1 MTLTVTLLLVLALLA
16 LAAALH
22 PFTTFPLSLWLL
34 ARLCRGVAQPP
45 RGPRAGEVV
54 PMQQPAAIA
63 ICLCVHNEARV
74 IGRRLENLLAMT
86 EGRDD
91 TRVLVYSDGSTDDT
105 VSILRGFGDRITLVA
120 ATERLGKT
128 HGMNRL
134 VASTDADIL
143 VFTDAAV
150 MMNEKALDVML
161 AHFEDTA
168 VGCVCARIL
177 AVAPDTERAPSATAS
192 TSMHYWAFDAVI
204 RRLETQV
211 ASVMGA
217 HGPLFAIRR
226 VLHVPPPDDL
236 LDDFMV
242 SMAILHNG
250 HRIVQADDFVG
261 YKAVA
266 PKAADEFARKA
277 RIACQSFN
285 AHRTIA
291 AARARQS
298 ALVRYLYASHKTLR
312 WLTGVSLSVAALAG
326 SAAAVAVGGG
336 TWVTAAWAAFALA
349 LALGHLGVRPFT
361 IGYAAAA
368 ALAGTT
374 LGIWQSLRGRRY
386 QTWTS
391 PQSARQ
397 GG

>member
-1 MTLTVTLLLVLALLA
+1 MTASIALSSTIALLA

-34 ARLCRGVAQPP
+34 AALHKRPQAP
-45 RGPRAGEVV
+45 RGPLAGQEI
-54 PMQQPAAIA
+54 PMRTPPRIA

-74 IGRRLENLLAMT
+74 LARRLENLLDMT
-86 EGRDD
+86 EGRED
-91 TRVLVYSDGSTDDT
+91 TEVLVYSDGSTDGT
-105 VSILRGFGDRITLVA
+105 EQILRGFEGRVRVVA
-120 ATERLGKT
+120 ETARHGKT

-134 VASTDADIL
+134 VALTDADVV

-150 MMNEKALDVML
+150 MMNDEALDRML
-161 AHFEDTA
+161 AHFVDPA

-177 AVAPDTERAPSATAS
+177 AVPPDTRDAPSATAS
-192 TSMHYWAFDAVI
+192 TSMRYWAFDATV
-204 RRLETQV
+204 RQLETRV

-226 VLHVPPPDDL
+226 ALHVAPPADL
-236 LDDFMV
+236 LDDFTV

-250 HRIVQADDFVG
+250 HRVVQADDFIG

-266 PKAADEFARKA
+266 PKASDEFARKA

-285 AHRTIA
+285 AHRSMA
-291 AARARQS
+291 AARARQTG
-298 ALVRYLYASHKTLR
+298 LVRYLYASHKTLR
-312 WLTGVSLSVAALAG
+312 WLTGYSLALAALAG
-326 SAAAVAVGGG
+326 SWSGVALGAAPWVAAAWVAL
-336 TWVTAAWAAFALA
+336 ALA
-349 LALGHLGVRPFT
+349 LALGRGGVRPFT
-361 IGYAAAA
+361 LGYAAAA
-368 ALAGTT
+368 ALAGTA

-386 QTWTS
+386 QTWSS

-397 GG
+397 SG